1 MNKSLPV
8 WFKTVAFLALIWNF
22 MGIVNFISQILMSAS
37 ELNELPYEEQQLI
50 SGTPLWINIAF
61 AIAVFGGFGGSL
73 LLLYRKKAAKLF
85 LAASLVAALVQM
97 NYWLFFTSVVD
108 VYGGSAYA
116 MPTVVILIAFAL
128 YRLSASGI
136 KKGYLY

>member
-61 AIAVFGGFGGSL
+61 AIAVFGGLGGSL

>member
-61 AIAVFGGFGGSL
+61 AIAVFGGLGESL
-73 LLLYRKKAAKLF
+73 LLLYRKKKRL
-85 LAASLVAALVQM
+85 
-97 NYWLFFTSVVD
+97 NYF
-108 VYGGSAYA
+108 
-116 MPTVVILIAFAL
+116 
-128 YRLSASGI
+128 
-136 KKGYLY
+136 

>member
-1 MNKSLPV
+1 M
-8 WFKTVAFLALIWNF
+8 
-22 MGIVNFISQILMSAS
+22 
-37 ELNELPYEEQQLI
+37 
-50 SGTPLWINIAF
+50 
-61 AIAVFGGFGGSL
+61 
-73 LLLYRKKAAKLF
+73 YRKKAAKLF

-128 YRLSASGI
+128 YRLGASGI